1 MASAMA
7 LDVYRPWRHG
17 SGASRSSAGL
27 GFITARDFSATQTIR
42 RWPGWRTALDLKLHF
57 ADGDITARNVLR
69 ETSGRSVLI
78 DWEWA
83 GLYPAGYELA
93 FLWSSFV
100 NIPAARAKVEAVV
113 PASCRSGFV
122 LSAALVQL
130 LHLQMWQQRPHP
142 LADRHRERSPRL
154 EEVGRAR

>member
-1 MASAMA
+1 M
-7 LDVYRPWRHG
+7 
-17 SGASRSSAGL
+17 
-27 GFITARDFSATQTIR
+27 
-42 RWPGWRTALDLKLHF
+42 
-57 ADGDITARNVLR
+57 LR

-142 LADRHRERSPRL
+142 LADRHRETLAQLL